1 MKSPFNNTP
10 TTDLDATPQSGGS
23 YIRHPD
29 GSLKRV
35 STAALPA
42 ADQAQA
48 PEPAAASTANTK
60 D

>member
-1 MKSPFNNTP
+1 MKSPSTHTP
-10 TTDLDATPQSGGS
+10 ATDLDATPQSGGS
-23 YIRHPD
+23 YIRQPD

-35 STAALPA
+35 STTALPA

-60 D
+60 E